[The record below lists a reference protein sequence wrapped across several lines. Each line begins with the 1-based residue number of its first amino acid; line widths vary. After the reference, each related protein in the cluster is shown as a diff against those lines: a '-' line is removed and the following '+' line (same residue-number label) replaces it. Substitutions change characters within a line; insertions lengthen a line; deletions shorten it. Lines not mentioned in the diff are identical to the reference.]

1 MKTDTSRIST
11 AKSSPQAHL
20 KFHKTNDNFLIDFG
34 ATISILDPHDLQA
47 ISQHYKIL
55 LTLTRTKVKA
65 FGSDRPIELSG
76 KFDAVVESKKRI
88 TVATFYVTKQE
99 NGSLLSC
106 NTSQELGLIHF
117 PCMQSDCS
125 SKNRSEAVKLKKAF
139 RTKITRNRN
148 PESKSQTPVVAEVK
162 GASNCKYEQILR
174 ANYPAVFEGIG
185 KLHGHEQKLH
195 IDESIPPPPYRR
207 HTVVPLPT
215 SASNWTCGWIR
226 TKLMTSSSQ

>member
-20 KFHKTNDNFLIDFG
+20 KFRKTNVNFLIDSG
-34 ATISILDPHDLQA
+34 ATISILDPHDFQA

-88 TVATFYVTKQE
+88 TVATFYVTKQK

-125 SKNRSEAVKLKKAF
+125 SKNRSEAFQLKKAF

-148 PESKSQTPVVAEVK
+148 PESKSQTPVVAEAKEHPTANMNRYSVPTIRLFLK
-162 GASNCKYEQILR
+162 ASG
-174 ANYPAVFEGIG
+174 NYMVMNKSYISMN
-185 KLHGHEQKLH
+185 L
-195 IDESIPPPPYRR
+195 SPPPRIADIPSYPFPPPQATG
-207 HTVVPLPT
+207 HVAGYVP
-215 SASNWTCGWIR
+215 S
-226 TKLMTSSSQ
+226 